1 MNICPKS
8 VFNNRRKFILY
19 TQGADIMPFGCRVA
33 GTQGP
38 AGPPIRKADIR
49 PLGGAAPPS

>member
-1 MNICPKS
+1 MCPKS

-19 TQGADIMPFGCRVA
+19 TQDADIMPSGGRVA

-38 AGPPIRKADIR
+38 AGSAFGGLRPPFVK
-49 PLGGAAPPS
+49 LNKTT